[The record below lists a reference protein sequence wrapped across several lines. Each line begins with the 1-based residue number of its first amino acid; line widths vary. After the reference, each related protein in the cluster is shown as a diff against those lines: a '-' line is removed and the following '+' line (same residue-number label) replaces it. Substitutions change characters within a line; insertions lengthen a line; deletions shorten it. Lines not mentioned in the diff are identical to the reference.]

1 MPVRIVVISAP
12 NMNAFIA
19 PVCTFARSVA
29 LSAKS
34 PRTPRLPLSKTSFAC
49 LTMLS
54 SAATLFPSHVLASDD
69 SQDRGASSASAP
81 AMSLKDLPALKDIEG
96 NAINPETFSGK
107 VVFAMNVASACGY
120 TNSGYSLLARL
131 TEKYSP
137 NDFVAVAIPC
147 NSFGWQESGSPD
159 EIKTF
164 ALARAE
170 KLVITE
176 RSEVNGNDA
185 HPIVQ
190 IGKSMFPGRV
200 SWNFDGRYVFNRSGN
215 PVARFGN
222 SASAEEIE
230 AAIDKAL

>member
-1 MPVRIVVISAP
+1 MY
-12 NMNAFIA
+12 AFIA
-19 PVCTFARSVA
+19 PLGRLVSAARVCAVNSRSPRAPRFRRAFAGLTV
-29 LSAKS
+29 LSAAAF
-34 PRTPRLPLSKTSFAC
+34 LPLRT
-49 LTMLS
+49 L
-54 SAATLFPSHVLASDD
+54 AAEDGQCRASGTC
-69 SQDRGASSASAP
+69 SGP
-81 AMSLKDLPALKDIEG
+81 AMSLAQLPAIKDIDG
-96 NAINPETFSGK
+96 NAIDPGKFEGK

-120 TNSGYSLLARL
+120 TNSGYDLLKQL

-137 NDFVAVAIPC
+137 DDFVAVAIPC
-147 NSFGWQESGSPD
+147 NSFGWQENGTAD

-176 RSEVNGNDA
+176 RSNVNGNDA

-190 IGKSMFPGRV
+190 LGKSKFPGRI
-200 SWNFDGRYVFNRSGN
+200 SWNFDGRYVFNRKGE

-222 SASAEEIE
+222 SASTQEIE